1 MRKIFGVCTLAITV
15 FAVSAV
21 ASPRAEAMTFGS
33 LTGLR
38 AASHEANLV
47 QSVDYYGYHQPYG
60 YYQPYAYYPWYGYY
74 RTVCRAW
81 WEGVRVGDWSLHEM
95 SGRADIITTDRTPW
109 LPVSWFRS
117 PRKGGGGERW
127 RAWFD
132 KLCNPVACE
141 FIFSL
146 SRSSVKKLPGA
157 TISVDPFNLPFSD
170 LLTGAIQNEYCV

>member
-21 ASPRAEAMTFGS
+21 ALPRAEAMTFGS
-33 LTGLR
+33 LAGLR

-81 WEGVRVGDWSLHEM
+81 W
-95 SGRADIITTDRTPW
+95 
-109 LPVSWFRS
+109 
-117 PRKGGGGERW
+117 KGCGLEPGHYSNVW
-127 RAWFD
+127 
-132 KLCNPVACE
+132 P
-141 FIFSL
+141 
-146 SRSSVKKLPGA
+146 SRYYHYRPHSYG
-157 TISVDPFNLPFSD
+157 
-170 LLTGAIQNEYCV
+170 YR